1 MAVLRED
8 QYLEDVFGIKASVE
22 KEEWLDKMNTT
33 SSWLYD
39 PAQVRKRLF
48 ELAGVEVRH
57 ES

>member
-22 KEEWLDKMNTT
+22 REEWLDKMNTT

-39 PAQVRKRLF
+39 PAQVRRRLF
-48 ELAGVEVRH
+48 EVAGGEVRH
-57 ES
+57 ER

>member
-1 MAVLRED
+1 MEVLRED
-8 QYLEDVFGIKASVE
+8 QYLEDVFGIKASLE
-22 KEEWLDKMNTT
+22 REEWLDKMNTS